1 MKITINEKYRWA
13 AIFVLSVFLSAC
25 SSTGNN
31 NSKKMI
37 TIIQK
42 GTYGSDVAFFKE
54 KNIKTI
60 ELKDEV
66 SKASVLIIPEY
77 QGRVMTS
84 SVGGN
89 DGLSFGWINYK
100 LIESGVISSQFNPY
114 GGEERLWLGPE
125 GGPFSIYFK
134 QGVEQVFANWVVPRE
149 IDTKPFDVVAQS
161 QNSVSFRKDFAL
173 ENASGTKLEIGIART
188 VRLLTSHDAELALE
202 MPVDTSLAF
211 VAYESENVLINRG
224 ESSWTEKTG
233 ALSLWML
240 AMFNPSPS
248 GVVFIPF
255 RKVDEQITGRIVNDD
270 YFGKV
275 PADRLIIKE
284 GKLFFK
290 TDGKF
295 RSKIGISPLGAL
307 PYCGSY
313 DPEKKTLTILWY
325 SAPDKPSKYVN
336 SKWGDQA
343 FPFNGDVVNSYND
356 GPVADGSIMGPFY
369 EIESSSPAAF
379 LSAGSRIT
387 HRQRIFHITGNE
399 EKLSLI
405 TEKLFNIT
413 LSEVKEAFNQDTL
426 KK

>member
-1 MKITINEKYRWA
+1 MKIIINEKYRWA
-13 AIFVLSVFLSAC
+13 AILFLTVCLSVC

-31 NSKKMI
+31 NSKKTM

-42 GTYGSDVAFFKE
+42 GTYGSDVAFFNE
-54 KNIKTI
+54 KNINTI
-60 ELKDEV
+60 ELKDKV

-100 LIESGVISSQFNPY
+100 LIESGVASSQFNPY

-134 QGVEQVFANWVVPRE
+134 QGVEQVFVNWVVPRE
-149 IDTKPFDVVAQS
+149 IDTQPFDVVAQALDK
-161 QNSVSFRKDFAL
+161 VSFRKDFAL
-173 ENASGTKLEIGIART
+173 SNASGTKLEIGIERT
-188 VRLLTSHDAELALE
+188 VKLLTSHDAELALE
-202 MPVDTSLAF
+202 MPIDTSLSF

-224 ESSWTEKTG
+224 SSSWTEETG
-233 ALSLWML
+233 TLSLWML
-240 AMFNPSPS
+240 AMFNPSPG

-255 RKVDEQITGRIVNDD
+255 KKVDEQIKGRIVNDD

-295 RSKIGISPLGAL
+295 RSKIGISPIGAL

-313 DPEKKTLTILWY
+313 DPEKKVLTLLWY
-325 SAPDKPSKYVN
+325 SAPDRPSKYVN
-336 SKWGDQA
+336 SKWGDQS

-356 GPVADGSIMGPFY
+356 GPIADGSIMGPFY

-379 LSAGSRIT
+379 LTAGSKIT

-399 EKLSLI
+399 EKLNLI
-405 TEKLFNIT
+405 TEKLFKIT
-413 LSEVKEAFNQDTL
+413 LSEICEAFNPDTI
-426 KK
+426 KR